1 MRTGNEPMTARSP
14 LRLRLCLSLWG
25 MAWALFGLTAFSLV
39 DRPGWAVAC
48 GLLLLLTLVDLV
60 VIVHHIHQGPHYQPG
75 RNVPRT
81 NRTTAGAAG
90 TDTDTSVRFRRAYA
104 SVPAQVR
111 ATGRDGQAPA
121 SKRAARRY
129 SGFGSRAAASR
140 KWRTAA
146 SERPER

>member
-48 GLLLLLTLVDLV
+48 GLLLLLTLVDLA

-75 RNVPRT
+75 RNIPPYEPDH
-81 NRTTAGAAG
+81 GG
-90 TDTDTSVRFRRAYA
+90 H
-104 SVPAQVR
+104 
-111 ATGRDGQAPA
+111 
-121 SKRAARRY
+121 RRY
-129 SGFGSRAAASR
+129 GH
-140 KWRTAA
+140 
-146 SERPER
+146 